1 MQEVALGGGA
11 EGPHV
16 TVVSVLPP
24 AGLVGTDHRTASDP
38 FHDVGHH
45 PLGSVGHPWC
55 GAHAETPTMHRS
67 QVPLDGTEGQP
78 GLFPQRGNQADQVD
92 PQALLAQH
100 HLVQLRRWHPAA
112 MTLGAGAGD
121 IGVLGYL
128 HRNLGQLDDLPSA
141 LGPAPGQDWI
151 PQSGHRSSACSTRW
165 SGVILVR
172 AKPERRGW
180 RGFLGRSALPS
191 PLGFRPGIR
200 PEPPDLPLPSN
211 WATRFSR
218 RSMMACCRMM
228 MPMSTSRSA
237 VRRSISPSIPA
248 I

>member
-1 MQEVALGGGA
+1 MREVALGGSA

-24 AGLVGTDHRTASDP
+24 AGLVGVDHRTASDP

-45 PLGSVGHPWC
+45 PLGSVGRPLCGGHD
-55 GAHAETPTMHRS
+55 GAHAEAQTMHRG

-92 PQALLAQH
+92 PQALLAHH
-100 HLVQLRRWHPAA
+100 HLVQLRRGHPPPLA
-112 MTLGAGAGD
+112 LGAGAGD

-128 HRNLGQLDDLPSA
+128 HRNLGQLDDLPVRWVQ
-141 LGPAPGQDWI
+141 PPDNRI

-180 RGFLGRSALPS
+180 RGFLG
-191 PLGFRPGIR
+191 
-200 PEPPDLPLPSN
+200 
-211 WATRFSR
+211 
-218 RSMMACCRMM
+218 
-228 MPMSTSRSA
+228 
-237 VRRSISPSIPA
+237 
-248 I
+248 

>member
-1 MQEVALGGGA
+1 MGGGA

-24 AGLVGTDHRTASDP
+24 AGLVGVDHRTASDP

-55 GAHAETPTMHRS
+55 GGHDGAHAETQTMHRG

-92 PQALLAQH
+92 PQALLAHH
-100 HLVQLRRWHPAA
+100 HLVQLRRGNPPPLA
-112 MTLGAGAGD
+112 LGAGAGD

-128 HRNLGQLDDLPSA
+128 HRNLGQLDDSRVRWVQP
-141 LGPAPGQDWI
+141 PDNWI
-151 PQSGHRSSACSTRW
+151 PQSGHRSSACSIRW

-172 AKPERRGW
+172 AKPKRRGW
-180 RGFLGRSALPS
+180 RGFLGRSGFPS

-200 PEPPDLPLPSN
+200 PEPPDLPLPSD
-211 WATRFSR
+211 WAIRFSR